1 MLDQVAS
8 KKALKRL
15 FRRFGVADLD
25 TLSRT
30 LDTKSRMSIFRR
42 LKDIGYLSSYT
53 HAGGFYTLAHIPQ
66 FDEYGLWLH
75 QGIGFSKAGTLKA
88 TILKLVETAP
98 SGFTHTEL
106 NHLLRVK
113 VHNTLLS
120 LVREGHIGREHIE
133 QAYLYISMEPGA
145 AAEQISQRRMQVAES
160 DKGIDILPI
169 TTVIEVLI
177 ETIHAGKLRVAPK
190 LISQRLATRGC
201 SVTTRQIEQVFAQY
215 VIDTLK
221 KRRFSTQH
229 AGELEE
235 PDKDSAR

>member
-15 FRRFGVADLD
+15 FRRFPVADLD

-88 TILKLVETAP
+88 TVLKLVETAS

-133 QAYLYISMEPGA
+133 QAYLYISTEPGA
-145 AAEQISQRRMQVAES
+145 AAEQISQRRP
-160 DKGIDILPI
+160 G
-169 TTVIEVLI
+169 
-177 ETIHAGKLRVAPK
+177 LRSP
-190 LISQRLATRGC
+190 SG
-201 SVTTRQIEQVFAQY
+201 AQHG
-215 VIDTLK
+215 
-221 KRRFSTQH
+221 S
-229 AGELEE
+229 
-235 PDKDSAR
+235 

>member
-1 MLDQVAS
+1 MLDQEAS

-15 FRRFGVADLD
+15 FRRFPVADLD

-42 LKDIGYLSSYT
+42 LKNIGYLSSYT

-88 TILKLVETAP
+88 TVLKLVETPP
-98 SGFTHTEL
+98 SGFIHTEL

-120 LVREGHIGREHIE
+120 LVREGHIRREHIE
-133 QAYLYISMEPGA
+133 QAYLYISTEPGA

-160 DKGIDILPI
+160 DKGIGILPM

-190 LISQRLATRGC
+190 LISQRLAARGC

-215 VIDTLK
+215 GIDTLK
-221 KRRFSTQH
+221 KTAAFNST
-229 AGELEE
+229 
-235 PDKDSAR
+235 RWRT

>member
-15 FRRFGVADLD
+15 FRRFPVADLD

-88 TILKLVETAP
+88 TVLKLVETAS

-133 QAYLYISMEPGA
+133 QAYLYISTEPGA

-190 LISQRLATRGC
+190 LISQRLAARGC

-215 VIDTLK
+215 GIDTLK
-221 KRRFSTQH
+221 KTAVFNST
-229 AGELEE
+229 
-235 PDKDSAR
+235 RWRT

>member
-15 FRRFGVADLD
+15 FRRFPVADLD

-53 HAGGFYTLAHIPQ
+53 HAGCFYTLAHIPQ

-88 TILKLVETAP
+88 TVLKLVETAS

-120 LVREGHIGREHIE
+120 LVREGHIRREHIE
-133 QAYLYISMEPGA
+133 QAYLYISTEPGA

-160 DKGIDILPI
+160 DKGIDILPM

-190 LISQRLATRGC
+190 LISQRLAARGC

-215 VIDTLK
+215 GIDTLK
-221 KRRFSTQH
+221 KTAVFNST
-229 AGELEE
+229 
-235 PDKDSAR
+235 RWRT

>member
-15 FRRFGVADLD
+15 FRRFPVADLD

-42 LKDIGYLSSYT
+42 LKNIGYLSSYT

-88 TILKLVETAP
+88 TVLKLVETAP
-98 SGFTHTEL
+98 SGFIHTEL

-120 LVREGHIGREHIE
+120 LVREGHIRREHIE
-133 QAYLYISMEPGA
+133 QAYLYISTEPGA

-160 DKGIDILPI
+160 DKGIGILPM

-190 LISQRLATRGC
+190 LISQRLAAQGC

-215 VIDTLK
+215 GIDTLK
-221 KRRFSTQH
+221 KTAAFNST
-229 AGELEE
+229 
-235 PDKDSAR
+235 RWRT